1 MQRLVAA
8 FLVLACLPLEAETPP
23 VLRPELEAARLDTP
37 PVLDGEILED
47 PAWRGVPVET
57 SFTQNTPDDGAP
69 VSQRTELRVAYDAD
83 ALYVAFVCHDE
94 DPGQIVISDARRD
107 GDLDDTDSVRL
118 ILDTYLD
125 EQNGFVFGTNPSGMQ
140 YDGQLSQTG
149 NSGLNDNW
157 DGVWNV
163 RTQVGEFGWSAEFR
177 IPFKTLRYPSR
188 DVQLWGANFE
198 RRILRR
204 HEVAYWSP
212 LGRQFGITRLADA
225 GTIRGIRAGSR
236 RNLKITPYAL
246 GEVREQGDDGHA
258 TDQEFGLDLKYS
270 ITPALTLDLTLNT
283 DFAQVEADEV
293 QISLDRFN
301 LFFPEKR
308 PFFLENAGL
317 FTAGRARQVELF
329 FSRRIGI
336 GPEGEVVIVR
346 LGEWRRIISTCSR
359 WKAICI
365 CKFL

>member
-125 EQNGFVFGTNPSGMQ
+125 EQNGFVFGTNPAGME
-140 YDGQLSQTG
+140 YDGQLTKGDTG
-149 NSGLNDNW
+149 GSM
-157 DGVWNV
+157 
-163 RTQVGEFGWSAEFR
+163 
-177 IPFKTLRYPSR
+177 
-188 DVQLWGANFE
+188 
-198 RRILRR
+198 
-204 HEVAYWSP
+204 
-212 LGRQFGITRLADA
+212 A
-225 GTIRGIRAGSR
+225 G
-236 RNLKITPYAL
+236 
-246 GEVREQGDDGHA
+246 
-258 TDQEFGLDLKYS
+258 
-270 ITPALTLDLTLNT
+270 
-283 DFAQVEADEV
+283 
-293 QISLDRFN
+293 
-301 LFFPEKR
+301 
-308 PFFLENAGL
+308 
-317 FTAGRARQVELF
+317 
-329 FSRRIGI
+329 
-336 GPEGEVVIVR
+336 
-346 LGEWRRIISTCSR
+346 
-359 WKAICI
+359 
-365 CKFL
+365 